1 MQAMYN
7 AIIASID
14 LSMENERGRI
24 AGHMLLFCPD
34 NQPRRFESRSSNPG
48 AVAALDFVYANMQP
62 RHLLRPNDHTGVH
75 KLTSTHWVVECA
87 DTGTYSLYHRLAR
100 YAMSEEAIGGKYSVS
115 FRLAS
120 CDYELHLG
128 TIWHYY
134 HFHLYVITFCL
145 QLFSP

>member
-1 MQAMYN
+1 MYN

-48 AVAALDFVYANMQP
+48 AVAALDFVCANMQP

-87 DTGTYSLYHRLAR
+87 DTSTYSLYHRLAR

-120 CDYELHLG
+120 CDYELQLG

-134 HFHLYVITFCL
+134 HFHIYVITFCL